1 MITLTENAE
10 KAVRRFIKG
19 SATPKAG
26 LRLAVTGGGCSGYQY
41 DMTLEPDP
49 LEGDAVI
56 VCSNGLRLFIDG
68 ASVPLLSGST
78 MDFVD
83 SMAGSS
89 FTFHNPNAAASC
101 GCGKSFSA

>member
-19 SATPKAG
+19 SATPEAG

-41 DMTLEPDP
+41 AMTLEPAP
-49 LEGDAVI
+49 FEGDEVI
-56 VCSNGLRLFIDG
+56 VCRNGLRVFIDG
-68 ASVPLLSGST
+68 ASVALLSGST

-83 SMAGSS
+83 SMADSG
-89 FTFHNPNAAASC
+89 FTFHNPNASAAC